1 MCKINVKKSLLE
13 VVEKNNLEIL
23 KIDLIDSNE
32 AYVRYHGGN
41 RDMFPGKIYST
52 IEDLDFKV
60 ESFHMQE
67 DVQGTVYC
75 RDKDTKEPVW
85 IVSYGDEDDSWWE
98 VNRIPDF
105 YKNNPQSYRVKPEF
119 KYRPF
124 KDAKECWAE
133 MQKHQPFGWIY
144 DGGYRSSI
152 VSICDTTVDIVNIS
166 TNDIMECLFSEMIE
180 EGYTFSDGTPFGIKE
195 K

>member
-1 MCKINVKKSLLE
+1 MCEINVKKSLLE

-32 AYVRYHGGN
+32 AFVKYHGGN
-41 RDMFPGKIYST
+41 RDMFPGKVYST

-124 KDAKECWAE
+124 KDAEECWNE
-133 MQKHQPFGWIY
+133 MQKHQPFGWVKVGDWYCTMREIRPTSAFCHGGGDVFHY
-144 DGGYRSSI
+144 EDMVKQITFTDG
-152 VSICDTTVDIVNIS
+152 
-166 TNDIMECLFSEMIE
+166 L
-180 EGYTFSDGTPFGIKE
+180 PFGVKE
-195 K
+195 EE